1 MTAAAGP
8 ARTIAP
14 GDVIG
19 FIGLGQMGTPMST
32 RLVEAGYTVQG
43 FDVSPDRRTAL
54 EAVGGRAVDTA
65 ADAAA
70 GATAVILMLPN
81 SAIVTEV
88 LLRQGLLPAMPAA
101 SLVIDMSSSQPDV
114 TRELAATTSE
124 SGVALVDAPVSGGVR
139 GAKAGTLTIM
149 FGGTGEQ
156 FGQCK
161 GLLAVMGKSLVHAGD
176 VGAGHAVKALNNLLS
191 ASHFA
196 ATSEAIS
203 IGRRFGLDPAVILD
217 AVNGSS
223 GKNWSSEFKFPTYV
237 LPESYTSGF
246 ALRLLVKDTQIAV
259 DLARHVGQ
267 PAAHAEATLRL
278 WQQAAEAL
286 PADAD
291 HTEIA
296 PYVES
301 LGDAGEA
308 PGAE

>member
-1 MTAAAGP
+1 MTAEAES
-8 ARTIAP
+8 ARAIAP

-19 FIGLGQMGTPMST
+19 FIGLGQMGTPMSA
-32 RLVEAGYTVQG
+32 RLMSAGYTVQG
-43 FDVSPDRRTAL
+43 YDASADRCAAL
-54 EAVGGRAVDTA
+54 EGAGGRAVGTA
-65 ADAAA
+65 ADAAD

-88 LLRQGLLPAMPAA
+88 LLRQGLLAAMPTG

-114 TRELAATTSE
+114 TRELAAKTTE
-124 SGVALVDAPVSGGVR
+124 FGVILVDAPVSGGVR
-139 GAKAGTLTIM
+139 GAKAGSLTIM
-149 FGGTGEQ
+149 FGGTHEQ
-156 FGQCK
+156 FAQCR
-161 GLLAVMGKSLVHAGD
+161 GLLAVIGKSLVHAGG

-203 IGRRFGLDPAVILD
+203 IGRRFGLDPMVMLD
-217 AVNGSS
+217 AINGSS

-246 ALRLLVKDTQIAV
+246 SLRLLVKDTQIAV

-278 WQQAAEAL
+278 WQQAAETL
-286 PADAD
+286 PIDAD

-301 LGDAGEA
+301 LGGAGEA
-308 PGAE
+308 QDGD

>member
-1 MTAAAGP
+1 MMAQAEPGRA
-8 ARTIAP
+8 IAP

-19 FIGLGQMGTPMST
+19 FVGLGQMGTEMSI
-32 RLVEAGYTVQG
+32 RLVQAGYTVQG
-43 FDVSPDRRTAL
+43 YDVRADRCAIL
-54 EAVGGRAVDTA
+54 EAAGGQAVGAA
-65 ADAAA
+65 ADVAA

-81 SAIVTEV
+81 SDIVAEV
-88 LLRQGLLPAMPAA
+88 LLQHGLLAAIPAG
-101 SLVIDMSSSQPDV
+101 SLVIDMSSSQPDA
-114 TRELAATTSE
+114 TQELAARAAE
-124 SGVALVDAPVSGGVR
+124 SGAALVDAPVSGGVR

-156 FGQCK
+156 FARCQGP
-161 GLLAVMGKSLVHAGD
+161 LAAMGKSLVHAGGA
-176 VGAGHAVKALNNLLS
+176 GAGHALKALNNLLS
-191 ASHFA
+191 AAHFA

-203 IGRRFGLDPAVILD
+203 IGRRFGLDPRVMLD
-217 AVNGSS
+217 AINGSS

-267 PAAHAEATLRL
+267 PAPHAEATLRL
-278 WQQAAEAL
+278 WREAAEAL

-296 PYVES
+296 RWVAS
-301 LGDAGEA
+301 L
-308 PGAE
+308 PGAD